1 MALEAFLN
9 TSEKPV
15 KAKFPGLII
24 ERRVLW
30 NDENSPLWLLY
41 SVQSKKEEEV
51 EAGGK
56 KCT

>member
-1 MALEAFLN
+1 M
-9 TSEKPV
+9 SEKPV

-41 SVQSKKEEEV
+41 SVRSKKEEEA
-51 EAGGK
+51 EAGGN